1 MRGAKRYLQIE
12 MKTLF
17 LDIDGTLFRHQGTF
31 SDIAQ
36 KPANLLPNV
45 REKMNEWC
53 SKEYKII
60 LTTARRE
67 SLREKTEQDL
77 SKLGIPYDNLI
88 MGISKGQRIIINDKR
103 PSGEETAFAIN
114 VERDEGLGEVSI

>member
-1 MRGAKRYLQIE
+1 
-12 MKTLF
+12 
-17 LDIDGTLFRHQGTF
+17 
-31 SDIAQ
+31 
-36 KPANLLPNV
+36 
-45 REKMNEWC
+45 MNEWC

>member
-1 MRGAKRYLQIE
+1 
-12 MKTLF
+12 
-17 LDIDGTLFRHQGTF
+17 
-31 SDIAQ
+31 
-36 KPANLLPNV
+36 
-45 REKMNEWC
+45 MNEWC

-77 SKLGIPYDNLI
+77 SRLGIPYDNLI

-103 PSGEETAFAIN
+103 PTGEETAFAIN
-114 VERDEGLGEVSI
+114 VERDEGLGEVNI

>member
-1 MRGAKRYLQIE
+1 

-17 LDIDGTLFRHQGTF
+17 IDIDGTLFKHKGTF
-31 SDIAQ
+31 SNIAMSEST
-36 KPANLLPNV
+36 LLPDA

-77 SKLGIPYDNLI
+77 SRLGIPYDNLI

-103 PSGEETAFAIN
+103 PTGEETAFAIN
-114 VERDEGLGEVSI
+114 VERDEGLGEVNI